1 MTETIV
7 KHWGL
12 RENLPVIG
20 DTVTVDGRT
29 GEVMLVGKA
38 ISGKGSLVNLRFITG
53 HDAKGNPIYHFEQ
66 PTLVE
71 FLASL
76 EVKS

>member
-20 DTVTVDGRT
+20 DTVTVDGQK
-29 GEVMLVGKA
+29 GEVMLIGKA
-38 ISGKGSLVNLRFITG
+38 ITGKASLVTIRFKDG
-53 HDAKGNPIYHFEQ
+53 EDAKGFPIYRYEH